1 MADNYVCW
9 KCGADISHLPFP
21 LGRMSKC
28 EKCKTDLHVC
38 CSCKFY
44 DKSRAN
50 QCQEPVADAVVEKR
64 RANFCGYFVLKVDA
78 FQSQDSSSANA
89 SQQQLA
95 ALFGEPVEI
104 DKSSDPD
111 KAKLELEKLFGD
123 SKTDKNSSD
132 KNKSDK

>member
-1 MADNYVCW
+1 MADNLLCW

-38 CSCKFY
+38 YACKFY

-50 QCQEPVADAVVEKR
+50 QCQEPVADAVVDKR
-64 RANFCGYFVLKVDA
+64 RANFCGYFEVKANA

-89 SQQQLA
+89 SQQELA
-95 ALFGEPVEI
+95 ALFGEPVEL
-104 DKSSDPD
+104 DNTSNPD
-111 KAKLELEKLFGD
+111 KAKSELEKLFGIVESEKKD
-123 SKTDKNSSD
+123 SENSD
-132 KNKSDK
+132 PEK